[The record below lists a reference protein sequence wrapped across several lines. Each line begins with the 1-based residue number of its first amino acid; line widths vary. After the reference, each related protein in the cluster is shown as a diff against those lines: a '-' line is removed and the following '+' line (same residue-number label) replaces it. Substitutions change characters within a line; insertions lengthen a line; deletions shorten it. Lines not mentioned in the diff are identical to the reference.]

1 MRTMLR
7 FEFGLAETNEAVRS
21 GTVDAINAQLMASTK
36 PEAAYFGTENGRRTG
51 YLVFDMVDSA
61 QIPVIAEPL
70 FQRIGATVEFIPVMN
85 ADDLKRGSPQR
96 PPAEGGRNGPAGNG
110 RTTVVEAAGFL
121 PCSGGDL
128 LHTHDH
134 SSTVEHPL

>member
-7 FEFGLAETNEAVRS
+7 FEFGLAETNEAVQT
-21 GTVDAINAQLMASTK
+21 GTVDAINAQLMDNTK

-70 FQRIGATVEFIPVMN
+70 FQRMGATVEFIPVMN
-85 ADDLKRGSPQR
+85 ADDLRRGL
-96 PPAEGGRNGPAGNG
+96 AAA
-110 RTTVVEAAGFL
+110 AAG
-121 PCSGGDL
+121 
-128 LHTHDH
+128 
-134 SSTVEHPL
+134 

>member
-7 FEFGLAETNEAVRS
+7 FELGLAETNEAVRTGS
-21 GTVDAINAQLMASTK
+21 MDEVNRQLMEDTR

-70 FQRIGATVEFIPVMN
+70 FQRMGATVQFIPVMN
-85 ADDLKRGSPQR
+85 ADDLRRGL
-96 PPAEGGRNGPAGNG
+96 AGA
-110 RTTVVEAAGFL
+110 AAGG
-121 PCSGGDL
+121 S
-128 LHTHDH
+128 
-134 SSTVEHPL
+134 HPAA